1 MYWVLA
7 AVVSY
12 ALGSINSAIAVSWLL
27 YRDDIRRHGSGN
39 AGASNMFRTYGRT
52 AALLTLLGDMFKTLA
67 AVTLTRLLFRWIAG
81 GDPGFD
87 PGWFAGL
94 FAILGH
100 VFPIWFGFRG
110 GKGVLV
116 AAVTV
121 LAVDPAAFGV
131 MAVLAIVVFALWHT
145 MSIVS
150 LVSAGLLP
158 IVFLSLACSD
168 IGSHGSRCVFPC
180 LRPPRPLV
188 ARGQYSADPDR
199 GRTATPGRKKRSG
212 RSVKPPLKKR
222 PAFQPV
228 FFGYQGMNLLVRL
241 L

>member
-1 MYWVLA
+1 VYWVLA

-158 IVFLSLACSD
+158 IVIFVLGLLRHRFSWIEVCFSVVYALLVLW
-168 IGSHGSRCVFPC
+168 SHRGNIQRIRTGEEQP
-180 LRPPRPLV
+180 LRE
-188 ARGQYSADPDR
+188 
-199 GRTATPGRKKRSG
+199 G
-212 RSVKPPLKKR
+212 RSDPEDPSNHR
-222 PAFQPV
+222 
-228 FFGYQGMNLLVRL
+228 
-241 L
+241 